1 VSSVTLVTQG
11 SKNGTEMVFFFKWA
25 LAKMSEIGILRVSY
39 VILPV

>member
-11 SKNGTEMVFFFKWA
+11 SKNGTEIVFKKWA
-25 LAKMSEIGILRVSY
+25 LAKMAEIGILRVSY